1 MSTPNRVPKFSVGD
15 SVIADGDRAV
25 IREIFSGADSD
36 GFSNDNIFYE
46 VEFLETD
53 ECDAFAED
61 ELTGVE

>member
-1 MSTPNRVPKFSVGD
+1 MSITKKVPKFRVGD

-36 GFSNDNIFYE
+36 GFADNIFYE
-46 VEFLETD
+46 VEFPDSD

-61 ELTGVE
+61 ELEGVEQ